1 MDDMFGPRIAGIFA
15 QEATRNLSQDE
26 LAQLCEFLNAPKAGW
41 SQTREQLNQKLTERL
56 EDFYS
61 TEVQVSGQAR
71 DRLASPGGP
80 RMPIWGLYCTFKA
93 RRMLLVIFGILEVQ
107 QSDYSRRRE
116 SGTSSLSDMTGIG
129 EQKKHSMAGLPVL

>member
-1 MDDMFGPRIAGIFA
+1 MDDMFRPRIAGIFA

-41 SQTREQLNQKLTERL
+41 RQTREQLNQKLTERL

-71 DRLASPGGP
+71 DRLASLGGP
-80 RMPIWGLYCTFKA
+80 EDADLGLILYLQSEEDIIGNFWDPRSA
-93 RRMLLVIFGILEVQ
+93 RIR
-107 QSDYSRRRE
+107 
-116 SGTSSLSDMTGIG
+116 
-129 EQKKHSMAGLPVL
+129 

>member
-80 RMPIWGLYCTFKA
+80 EDADLGLI
-93 RRMLLVIFGILEVQ
+93 LHIQSEEDVIGNFGILEVQ